1 MYGSPHR
8 ITKHHHS
15 TFGQGICCIQK
26 HGQLMSHYMF
36 SLGIVMGKDNF
47 SMNDNVLMVY
57 FLTVTYNFFFKV
69 VNQLLH

>member
-1 MYGSPHR
+1 
-8 ITKHHHS
+8 
-15 TFGQGICCIQK
+15 
-26 HGQLMSHYMF
+26 MSHYMF